1 MGIEVFSNVVI
12 ISSYKEFCI
21 YFDIEKWWE
30 DSEEKKKRNGTA
42 GERCWKQKLKE
53 GAVFIL
59 EETNQKGNFFAV
71 LSDIEILWGGC
82 SSEIFV

>member
-42 GERCWKQKLKE
+42 GERC
-53 GAVFIL
+53 
-59 EETNQKGNFFAV
+59 
-71 LSDIEILWGGC
+71 
-82 SSEIFV
+82 